1 MTRVDQRRDYPA
13 FSAFKAWLDRPLAR
27 WHCVMGWIL
36 SFSVFAGLVAI
47 LGGPTPGDATT
58 SIYST
63 WAIAHGSFSCAY
75 PHVQR
80 LAAPLYP
87 LLTGAL
93 DAILRLGDHVAFPG
107 ARQFGPHC
115 STAFAAID
123 RWSTRAHVLTRT
135 LQLGDLSWFALMGG
149 LVALLRTTGRGRT
162 GWEPF
167 ALGLVALSPPVLMP
181 LTDYFHPMDIL
192 AMGLALGALA
202 ALRRDAWIAA
212 GLLIGL
218 AYVSQQY
225 ALLIG
230 ALIFIVAPAGR
241 RLKFSLAALVIV
253 CAIGIPLLVLTS
265 GRALRAIL
273 VGTGFSPSFAAT
285 VLNETGLHGSVLTD
299 VARAGPLLVTVVLVL
314 WVVRRIGAAA
324 LAPDIL
330 VALLALSLSLRLV
343 FEVDLW
349 GYYFMPL
356 SVSLLLLDVMRGH
369 VRSQTIAWLAL
380 VTLVFNPVQAYV
392 FPSGRTYGLGTYY
405 ALAIAFLVVALLLIV
420 LDALHR
426 RVRWH
431 LVAWTLLVVVTS
443 LSRGWIYQPSGH
455 AFPLWFWQIVLL
467 ASAISLA
474 MGPLLSRTRIHA
486 ALGQ

>member
-1 MTRVDQRRDYPA
+1 
-13 FSAFKAWLDRPLAR
+13 
-27 WHCVMGWIL
+27 
-36 SFSVFAGLVAI
+36 
-47 LGGPTPGDATT
+47 
-58 SIYST
+58 
-63 WAIAHGSFSCAY
+63 
-75 PHVQR
+75 
-80 LAAPLYP
+80 
-87 LLTGAL
+87 
-93 DAILRLGDHVAFPG
+93 
-107 ARQFGPHC
+107 
-115 STAFAAID
+115 
-123 RWSTRAHVLTRT
+123 
-135 LQLGDLSWFALMGG
+135 MGG

-202 ALRRDAWIAA
+202 AIRRDAWIAA